1 MFGEI
6 NRNRPLI
13 AFKRDYEAS
22 LLLISSN
29 LFEKFSGEQ
38 KICFSKKILWDEIAI
53 FVTKSFYVMVIN
65 QTSILQHIICKHTT

>member
-1 MFGEI
+1 MRMFGKI

-38 KICFSKKILWDEIAI
+38 KNVCCEED
-53 FVTKSFYVMVIN
+53 FVG
-65 QTSILQHIICKHTT
+65 